1 MFLANLFLNSV
12 GNSKYFVLLCPMI
25 DIKGYK
31 QVAYNDLQKALKSA
45 FDASEK
51 SHIQL
56 AADIKCQSLQTARNV
71 FLLDKQVVSDVL
83 LTQAMKAVSL
93 SGFVIWIFG
102 ARYYY
107 IKTK

>member
-1 MFLANLFLNSV
+1 
-12 GNSKYFVLLCPMI
+12 MI

-31 QVAYNDLQKALKSA
+31 QVVYNDLQKALKAA
-45 FDASEK
+45 FETSEK

-56 AADIKCQSLQTARNV
+56 AADINCQSLQTARNV
-71 FLLDKQVVSDVL
+71 FLVDNQIVSDVL
-83 LTQAMKAVSL
+83 LTRAMKAVSL

-102 ARYYY
+102 TRYYY